1 MLKHRAIANH
11 SWHFAHPNSGA
22 VLFSSKS
29 LRQKGSLR
37 TFVLQIKVFMKKN
50 TLLQDF
56 KAFALKGNVLDMA
69 VGVIIGGA
77 FGKIVSSLVADIIM
91 PPIGLLVGGVNFT
104 DLKWVMKPAV
114 IEDGKEVAAA
124 VTLNY
129 GNFLQ
134 VTFDFL
140 IIAFSIFLF
149 IKLVTRLTARKK
161 AETPGAPPTPPTPSR
176 EEELLAEIRDLL
188 KNK

>member
-1 MLKHRAIANH
+1 M
-11 SWHFAHPNSGA
+11 G
-22 VLFSSKS
+22 KS
-29 LRQKGSLR
+29 
-37 TFVLQIKVFMKKN
+37 TF
-50 TLLQDF
+50 LQDF
-56 KAFALKGNVLDMA
+56 KAFAMKGNVIDMA

-77 FGKIVSSLVADIIM
+77 FGKIVSSVVADVIM

-104 DLKWVMKPAV
+104 DLKWVMKDAV
-114 IEDGKEVAAA
+114 PEIKDEAGNVIQAAADA

-149 IKLVTRLTARKK
+149 IRLLTKLTEKK
-161 AETPGAPPTPPTPSR
+161 KKEEAPATPPAPPAPSK
-176 EEELLAEIRDLL
+176 EELLLTEIRDLL
-188 KNK
+188 KEKK